1 MTWIKKAALS
11 LPAGRSI
18 EVELMGVEA
27 NRKSIVGVAA
37 KVTRN
42 ASTAT
47 FRGAFVASQPQIRR
61 VACSTPKEPA

>member
-11 LPAGRSI
+11 LLAGRSI

-42 ASTAT
+42 ASTAN
-47 FRGAFVASQPQIRR
+47 FRGAFVASQHQIRR
-61 VACSTPKEPA
+61 VARSTRKEPA